1 MGSQSV
7 GSEGNGGLLADG
19 IVAIVGREGSCNCE
33 AGWWLG
39 LPMYECCSGCP
50 FLPV

>member
-19 IVAIVGREGSCNCE
+19 IVAIFGREGVLQWRS
-33 AGWWLG
+33 G
-39 LPMYECCSGCP
+39 LVVGTAY
-50 FLPV
+50 V